1 VITNLY
7 DEALRPLGAKVSQF
21 NILVENRR
29 QIMAQALHVRHTVSP
44 GQLAAAV
51 VLAWFVL
58 TLVGSL
64 AGVFNS
70 EPRPPILLGLA
81 AVVPVALFALV
92 YLESSGFRQFVSSLD
107 LRWLTL
113 AQTWRILGIV
123 FVLDYSRGLLPGVFA
138 LPAGWGDFA
147 IGITAPLLAW
157 LWKAPYPKKTFVV
170 WNVLGIADLV
180 VAVTLGILASRT
192 PVGLLA
198 GNVSTQLMSVF
209 PLSMIPTFFVP
220 LFVILHLMSL
230 IRVRKG
236 TL

>member
-1 VITNLY
+1 
-7 DEALRPLGAKVSQF
+7 
-21 NILVENRR
+21 
-29 QIMAQALHVRHTVSP
+29 MAQVLQARHTVSP
-44 GQLAAAV
+44 RQRAVAV
-51 VLAWFVL
+51 VFVWFVL
-58 TLVGSL
+58 ALVGSL
-64 AGVFNS
+64 AGLFDS

-92 YLESSGFRQFVSSLD
+92 YLESPGFRQVVSSLD

-147 IGITAPLLAW
+147 IGITAPLMAW
-157 LWKAPYPKKTFVV
+157 LWKPPYPQKTFVV
-170 WNVLGIADLV
+170 WNLLGMFDLV
-180 VAVTLGILASRT
+180 NAVTIGVLASRSY
-192 PVGLLA
+192 VGLLA
-198 GNVSTQLMSVF
+198 GDVSTRLMGMF
-209 PLSMIPTFFVP
+209 PLSLVPTFFVP
-220 LFVILHLMSL
+220 LLFIFHLISL